1 MSRLLAKLPKEEKSV
16 YRAMLASWGEQ
27 TIHDYAEHV
36 CVQGGARLGEFYKE
50 ACARN
55 MTVDLLAKI
64 TNECLGDPNP
74 VFVPGS
80 NAEVLAEVMDSLRQY
95 TYEVAMCLHALAEA
109 QTILDGADFESDEA
123 NALNIVTWLEKKI
136 ARLAYELGQKWSWKA
151 LKVFQE
157 GEDSDDEE
165 EGESASE
172 EEVEGEGEESEGEGE
187 DEEGEASGSSD
198 DDDGKPEAAKAAKS
212 ESTEAPAKR
221 QRTED

>member
-1 MSRLLAKLPKEEKSV
+1 MSKLLAKLPKEEKAV
-16 YRAMLASWGEQ
+16 YRSVLASWAEQ

-36 CVQGGARLGEFYKE
+36 CSEGVARTGKFYRE
-50 ACARN
+50 ACTRL
-55 MTVDLLAKI
+55 MTVALLAKI
-64 TNECLGDPNP
+64 TNDGLGDPNP

-80 NAEVLAEVMDSLRQY
+80 NAEVLAEVVDSLRQY
-95 TYEVAMCLHALAEA
+95 TYEVAMCLRALAEA
-109 QTILDGADFESDEA
+109 QTVLDGAEFESDEA

-172 EEVEGEGEESEGEGE
+172 EEVEGNGEESEGES
-187 DEEGEASGSSD
+187 EGEGEGSGSS
-198 DDDGKPEAAKAAKS
+198 DDDGKPEAAKS
-212 ESTEAPAKR
+212 ESTETPAKR
-221 QRTED
+221 QRAED